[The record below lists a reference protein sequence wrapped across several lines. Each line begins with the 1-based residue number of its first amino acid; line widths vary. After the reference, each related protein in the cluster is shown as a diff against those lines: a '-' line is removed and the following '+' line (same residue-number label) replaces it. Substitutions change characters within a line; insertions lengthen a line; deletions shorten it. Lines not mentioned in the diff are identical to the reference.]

1 MALSL
6 IKEIELKPTPTEA
19 WTMRFRVT
27 TKNPATSLKSI
38 PSDHIFRLGN
48 KDWTLDQVLAQAQE
62 LIGNWF
68 KQELL
73 ANLSSYVKEQV
84 TGKDPLDFTLVT
96 AAKVSDEPLSTSSW
110 VAKMKKGL
118 SSGTDYICKDVDS
131 AVEALGKIMGVEQS
145 SMRSRNM
152 TLLYPIGY
160 AGQMYE
166 PQKKLEHSYPQL
178 KLLPRDYLVTSNTPF
193 ALLLCN
199 DEAAAKIGTFE
210 LHDKIKLFRD
220 DENPDFTTYI
230 LAFPS
235 YSLDILAPE
244 QIAVL
249 TGI

>member
-1 MALSL
+1 MAQSP
-6 IKEIELKPTPTEA
+6 IAEIEVKQTSTEA
-19 WTMRFRVT
+19 WTNRFKIT
-27 TKNPATSLKSI
+27 TKNPAMPLSPV
-38 PSDHIFRLGN
+38 PSNHILRVGQ
-48 KDWTLDQVLAQAQE
+48 KDWTIDQVLAGAQDAV
-62 LIGNWF
+62 GNWF

-73 ANLSSYVKEQV
+73 ANLSSYVKDQL
-84 TGKDPLDFTLVT
+84 TGKAPLDFTSVA

-118 SSGTDYICKDVDS
+118 SSGTDYICKDVD
-131 AVEALGKIMGVEQS
+131 AAIEELGKIMGVEQS

-152 TLLYPIGY
+152 TLLYPIDY

-210 LHDKIKLFRD
+210 CHDKVKLFRD
-220 DENPDFTTYI
+220 DENPDFATYI

-235 YSLDILAPE
+235 YSFTIFAPE